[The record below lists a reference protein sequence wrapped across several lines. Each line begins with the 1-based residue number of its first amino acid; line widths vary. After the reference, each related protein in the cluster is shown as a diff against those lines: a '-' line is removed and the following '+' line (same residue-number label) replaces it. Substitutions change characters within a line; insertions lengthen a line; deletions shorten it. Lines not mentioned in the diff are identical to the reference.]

1 MRLTHEDLANLIGT
15 TRETVTTQINRFE
28 RMGLLSREDRQLILK
43 KSRLTEFLDSEEMR
57 LAQQ

>member
-1 MRLTHEDLANLIGT
+1 
-15 TRETVTTQINRFE
+15 
-28 RMGLLSREDRQLILK
+28 MGLLSREDRQLILK